1 MESKIFWQIGS
12 AFANRLTIN
21 TARRFVYPFAPVL
34 SRGLGVPLTAITS
47 LIAVNQVTGIFSL
60 LFGPLGDRWGYRT
73 MLLLGLATL
82 SVGMLMAGVFPFYAT
97 VLVGVFLAGLAKS
110 MFDPSILAFA
120 GKQVPYQR
128 RGLAIGILEMSW
140 AASSLAGIPLIG
152 LLIER
157 FGWRSPFFVLGGLG
171 IIGGMVLMVV
181 MPRERTHTASAAK
194 GIQLRKAWGMLA
206 REKSALGALGFALCI
221 CGANDNLFVIYG
233 VWLEKSFGLTVVAL
247 GLATTVIG
255 AAELAGEGLI
265 AALADRLGL
274 KQSVILG
281 AVLAGLSYAALP
293 ILNQSLPL
301 ALTGLFLTFLTVE
314 FTIVASISFFTEVLP
329 DARGTMMA
337 GYLAAASIGR
347 VCGALLSGP
356 LWLLGG
362 LPAIGAVSAV
372 ITGLGLVSLLWGL
385 HHREPALDGVE
396 EGGGL

>member
-1 MESKIFWQIGS
+1 MESKILWQIGS

-34 SRGLGVPLTAITS
+34 SRGLGVPLTAVTS

-60 LFGPLGDRWGYRT
+60 VFGPLGDRWGYRT
-73 MLLLGLATL
+73 MLLLGLVTL
-82 SVGMLMAGVFPFYAT
+82 STGMFMSGLFPFYGM
-97 VLVGVFLAGLAKS
+97 VLAGVFLAGVAKS

-120 GKQVPYQR
+120 GKHVPFHR
-128 RGLAIGILEMSW
+128 RGMAIGILEMSW

-157 FGWRSPFFVLGGLG
+157 FGWRSPFFVLGSLG
-171 IIGGMVLMVV
+171 IVGGVLLMFL
-181 MPRERTHTASAAK
+181 MPKERPDPAPAPRFALGKSWGRLVRER
-194 GIQLRKAWGMLA
+194 
-206 REKSALGALGFALCI
+206 SALGALGFAFCV

-233 VWLEKSFGLTVVAL
+233 VWLEGSFGLTVVAL

-265 AALADRLGL
+265 AWLADRIGL
-274 KQSVILG
+274 KQSVIFG
-281 AVLAGLSYAALP
+281 AVLAGLSYIALP
-293 ILNQSLPL
+293 LLNRSLPL

-347 VCGALLSGP
+347 VCGAMLAGP

-385 HHREPALDGVE
+385 HDREETFGEVKKE
-396 EGGGL
+396 RIG